1 MRMVKTSTKRAQKN
15 KAPRGTGGAA
25 KAPRARAPRS
35 AAQTNQPFEQDTKR
49 RIGQFRG
56 AGEPPL

>member
-1 MRMVKTSTKRAQKN
+1 MAKTSTKRAQKD
-15 KAPRGTGGAA
+15 KAPRGTGGATKALQA
-25 KAPRARAPRS
+25 KAPRP